1 MGLAVKNIRAIMQRG
16 RIADYLTTYG
26 YEDGIYIL
34 RSGLGILF
42 ECNPIPYAGT
52 STSNA
57 LESLFTAPR
66 YSDDWYISIMLYAS
80 PNIKRQVEEYYARKS
95 NNKTNID
102 DNAIREL
109 FFQRKEFYLKHS
121 KESFF
126 KSFDQRVRD
135 FRMYFSLIIP
145 FKSGNN
151 IDIDSELTNAKK
163 ALNSY
168 RGTLESSGFG
178 PIICP
183 PKRFIETMREI
194 INVDIPENISY
205 NPAKEIKEHIVY
217 NNTKIEIKDS
227 GDLYINNKPHRIL
240 SVKDFPSE
248 MNLFEFGELL
258 GSFTDNMK
266 QIPTPFAV
274 TLNMRLPN
282 SMKAR
287 DRFQV
292 KSHWTTQQA
301 DGNPVAKYMPTLWKR
316 YQNFQLGME
325 LYAEGKIQTPL
336 QISLWVQGDDAGHIE
351 YLSQFIR
358 TLWMQKNFTVIPENE
373 ETAFPIFLS
382 TLPLQYDSFYESF
395 LKRAEPLFSNNAAN
409 MAPVTSDW
417 KGGRKPY
424 LTFISRRGQLMN
436 FDPYDTDG
444 NYNISIVAESG
455 KGKSFLTNEMVCSCL
470 AEGGKVF
477 IIDVGRSY
485 EKLAEHIG
493 GEFIEFAPDMNIV
506 INPFTHAKVDT
517 DGNISSE
524 EFELLI
530 PLVGSMLGISLY
542 ASQDEK
548 NEEKKLIAALI
559 EQAIRKAFKQK
570 QNDTCLDDVIQE
582 LARRDDP
589 KAKSIATAL
598 FPFSREGRYSRW
610 INGHDTFHYDKD
622 FVVLELDSLEQKE
635 DLKSIFLMMMIFRIS
650 QDIFFSYDR
659 KKMMI
664 IEEAW
669 DLMKNSLSAAFIEK
683 AFRRFRKHM
692 ASAVVVT
699 QSIMDF
705 FLNDTTKAIFTN
717 SEWKLMLGQKNEIID
732 QAKDEKKLSM
742 HDYFFE
748 LLKTVDTVKGQY
760 SEVMITGAG
769 SLGVGRLIVDR
780 YSYYLYTSDATDKK
794 KIKDVQR
801 QLGCGVK
808 DAIKYI
814 IAMEEQTNK
823 NKRG

>member
-1 MGLAVKNIRAIMQRG
+1 MGLAAKNLEAIMQRG
-16 RIADYLTTYG
+16 RIADYLTPYG

-34 RSGLGILF
+34 RSGWGILF

-52 STSNA
+52 SASNA
-57 LESLFTAPR
+57 LESLLTAPR
-66 YSDDWYISIMLYAS
+66 HSDDWYISIMLYAS
-80 PNIKRQVEEYYARKS
+80 PNIKRQAEEYYARKS
-95 NNKTNID
+95 NNETNID

-126 KSFDQRVRD
+126 DSFDQRARD
-135 FRMYFSLIIP
+135 FRVYFSIIIP
-145 FKSGNN
+145 FKLSSNVDVEN
-151 IDIDSELTNAKK
+151 EIMSVKK

-178 PIICP
+178 PATCP
-183 PKRFIETMREI
+183 PERFIETMREI

-205 NPAKEIKEHIVY
+205 NPSKELKEHIVY

-227 GDLYINNKPHRIL
+227 GDLYINNKPHRVY

-248 MNLFEFGELL
+248 MNLFEFGELF

-282 SMKAR
+282 AMKAKE
-287 DRFQV
+287 RFQV

-316 YQNFQLGME
+316 YHNFQLGME
-325 LYAEGKIQTPL
+325 LYEEGKIQTPL
-336 QISLWVQGDDAGHIE
+336 QLSLWVQGDDADHIE
-351 YLSQFIR
+351 YLGQFIR
-358 TLWMQKNFTVIPENE
+358 TLWLQKNFTIMPENP
-373 ETAFPIFLS
+373 ETAFPVFLS

-395 LKRAEPLFSNNAAN
+395 LRRAEPLFSNNAAN
-409 MAPVTSDW
+409 MAPITSDW
-417 KGGRKPY
+417 KGGRDPY
-424 LTFISRRGQLMN
+424 LTFVSRRGQLMN
-436 FDPYDTDG
+436 FNPYDTDG
-444 NYNISIVAESG
+444 NYNISVVAESG

-485 EKLAEHIG
+485 EKLAEQIG
-493 GEFIEFAPDMNIV
+493 GEFIEFDPDLDII
-506 INPFTHAKVDT
+506 INPFTHAKIGA
-517 DGNISSE
+517 DGNIASE

-542 ASQDEK
+542 SSQDEK
-548 NEEKKLIAALI
+548 NEEKKLIAAHI

-570 QNDTCLDDVIQE
+570 QNDTCWDDVIQE
-582 LARRDDP
+582 LANKDDK
-589 KAKSIATAL
+589 KAKDVATAL
-598 FPFSREGRYSRW
+598 FPFSKQGRYSSW
-610 INGHDTFHYDKD
+610 VNGRDTFQYNKD
-622 FVVLELDSLEQKE
+622 FVVLELDTLEQKE
-635 DLKSIFLMMMIFRIS
+635 DLKGIFLMMMMFRIS
-650 QDIFFSYDR
+650 QDIFRSYDR
-659 KKMMI
+659 KKMMV

-669 DLMKNSLSAAFIEK
+669 DLMRNSLSAAFIEK

-705 FLNDTTKAIFTN
+705 FMNETTKAIFTN
-717 SEWKLMLGQKNEIID
+717 SEWKLMLGQKNEIIE
-732 QAKDEKKLSM
+732 QAKAEKKLSL

-748 LLKTVDTVKGQY
+748 LLKSVDTVKGKY
-760 SEVMITGAG
+760 SEVMISGAG
-769 SLGVGRLIVDR
+769 GLGIGRLIADR
-780 YSYYLYTSDATDKK
+780 YSYYLYTTDATDKK
-794 KIKDVQR
+794 KIKDVQK
-801 QLGCGVK
+801 QLGCSVR
-808 DAIKYI
+808 DAIKQI
-814 IAMEEQTNK
+814 IAIENQNK
-823 NKRG
+823 I